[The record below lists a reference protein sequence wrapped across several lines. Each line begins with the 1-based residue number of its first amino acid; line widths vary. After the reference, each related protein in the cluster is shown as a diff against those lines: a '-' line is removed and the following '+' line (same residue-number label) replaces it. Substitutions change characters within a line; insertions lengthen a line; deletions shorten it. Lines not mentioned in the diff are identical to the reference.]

1 MQAIKAFA
9 EILDAETGV
18 DVLQKIE
25 LVGRTCYKSTE
36 NIKEGS
42 AQKFVSNLIKH
53 GHEAMLEHA
62 SFCFEISYGIYKYM
76 TEIIQ
81 YMKENEQYNSF
92 IRFSNDDRILMSGN
106 VRAWRDLFR
115 CINRFM
121 AIPNCFKDFIQEN
134 PVLFPEYQDKE
145 FKEFYLGTIKP
156 VHTGDLKT
164 ENEILTHLN
173 VTVRFVVDRGISHEI
188 VRHRLASFAQESTR
202 YCNYGK
208 DKFGGELTFIIPENF
223 RFGTPKWKVWKEQ
236 MMGAEK
242 AYLLMI
248 AYGVSPEM
256 ARTVLPNS
264 LKTELIMT
272 ANCAEWKHFFNLRAL
287 NKTGKAHPQMVEVA
301 LPLLHEFKDMI
312 DVIFDDLEERNDEVD
327 QNSNKARWNTCSV
340 RL

>member
-1 MQAIKAFA
+1 MKAINAFA

-42 AQKFVSNLIKH
+42 AQKFVANLIKH

-62 SFCFEISYGIYKYM
+62 SFCFEISYGVYKYM

-81 YMKENEQYNSF
+81 YLEENEDYESF
-92 IRFSNDDRILMSGN
+92 MRFTKSGRILMSGN

-115 CINRFM
+115 YINYFEF
-121 AIPNCFKDFIQEN
+121 IPVCFKDFIQEN
-134 PVLFPEYQDKE
+134 PVLFPEYQNKRFNDRD
-145 FKEFYLGTIKP
+145 LGTIKP
-156 VHTGDLKT
+156 VHTADLKT
-164 ENEILTHLN
+164 EDEVLTHLN
-173 VTVRFVVDRGISHEI
+173 VTVRFIVDRGISHEL
-188 VRHRLASFAQESTR
+188 VRHRMASFAQESTR
-202 YCNYGK
+202 YCNYSK
-208 DKFGGELTFIIPENF
+208 DKFGGKLTFIIPENF

-248 AYGVSPEM
+248 DYGVPPEM

-264 LKTELIMT
+264 LKTEVIMT

-287 NKTGKAHPQMVEVA
+287 NKTGKAHPQMMEVA

-312 DVIFDDLEERNDEVD
+312 DVVFDDLEERNDEVD
-327 QNSNKARWNTCSV
+327 QNSDKA
-340 RL
+340 